1 LPDLASVSAFRAVR
15 SACQLF
21 AMSEVDHEA
30 LQAYEGRIAALEAKL
45 KAIET
50 QIVSQAEAGARVDFT
65 TTAERFGLIFAWAI
79 LIIGFGLLTP
89 TMFTWPPYASML
101 GFNSIIVVLT
111 LGLILPLTA
120 GDFDLSV
127 ASTLTLSAMVIAIL
141 NVKNGVPVAVA
152 VAVAVLIGA
161 VIGATNAFFILFF
174 RIHSLIVTLGVG
186 YFINGVVLWVSNS
199 AVVFGQS
206 LAGLVSVVFGARF
219 LGVAPLFWYA
229 LILTVVLW
237 YLFEFTATG
246 RRLLFVGRGREVAR
260 LSGVR
265 VERVRAGALIASG
278 VIAALAGVLYVGM
291 RGSADPS
298 SGQAFL
304 LPAFAAAF
312 LGSTAIYPGRF
323 NPWGAFVAVFFL
335 STGILGLN
343 FLGADSYV
351 QNLFYG
357 GGLVVAVAISQLVRK
372 RQAMD

>member
-1 LPDLASVSAFRAVR
+1 V
-15 SACQLF
+15 
-21 AMSEVDHEA
+21 
-30 LQAYEGRIAALEAKL
+30 
-45 KAIET
+45 
-50 QIVSQAEAGARVDFT
+50 
-65 TTAERFGLIFAWAI
+65 
-79 LIIGFGLLTP
+79 
-89 TMFTWPPYASML
+89 
-101 GFNSIIVVLT
+101 
-111 LGLILPLTA
+111 
-120 GDFDLSV
+120 
-127 ASTLTLSAMVIAIL
+127 
-141 NVKNGVPVAVA
+141 
-152 VAVAVLIGA
+152 IGA
-161 VIGATNAFFILFF
+161 VNAFFILYF

-186 YFINGVVLWVSNS
+186 YFVNGVVLWASSS

-206 LAGLVSVVFGARF
+206 LTPLVNVVFATKL
-219 LGVAPLFWYA
+219 LGVSLLFWYA
-229 LILTVVLW
+229 LILTIGLW

-260 LSGVR
+260 LSGVK

-278 VIAALAGVLYVGM
+278 IIAALAGVLYVGM

-357 GGLVVAVAISQLVRK
+357 GGLVIAVSISQLVRK

>member
-1 LPDLASVSAFRAVR
+1 
-15 SACQLF
+15 
-21 AMSEVDHEA
+21 MSEVDHEA
-30 LQAYEGRIAALEAKL
+30 LHAYEARIAALEAKL

-50 QIVSQAEAGARVDFT
+50 QFVGQAEAGERLDFASL
-65 TTAERFGLIFAWAI
+65 AEKFGLLVAWAI
-79 LIIGFGLLTP
+79 LIVGFGLVTP

-127 ASTLTLSAMVIAIL
+127 ASTLTLSAMIVAIL
-141 NVKNGVPVAVA
+141 NVKSGVPIAAAVA
-152 VAVAVLIGA
+152 IALLIGA
-161 VIGATNAFFILFF
+161 AIGAVNAFFILYF

-186 YFINGVVLWVSNS
+186 YFVNGVVLWVSNS

-206 LAGLVSVVFGARF
+206 LTSLVKVVFTTRF
-219 LGVAPLFWYA
+219 LGIALLFWYA
-229 LILTVVLW
+229 LILTIGLW

-260 LSGVR
+260 LSGVK

-278 VIAALAGVLYVGM
+278 LIAALAGVLYVGM

-312 LGSTAIYPGRF
+312 LGSTAIFPGRF

-357 GGLVVAVAISQLVRK
+357 GGLVIAVSISQLVRK